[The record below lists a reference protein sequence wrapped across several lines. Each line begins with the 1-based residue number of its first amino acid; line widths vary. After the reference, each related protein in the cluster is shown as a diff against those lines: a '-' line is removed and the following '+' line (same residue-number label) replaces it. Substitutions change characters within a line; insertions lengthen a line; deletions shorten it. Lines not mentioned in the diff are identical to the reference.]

1 MPQSFLV
8 LLPKSLTGSVGPESE
23 DLAEPGG
30 GAGVDQEGASLRL
43 KVFPVSA
50 AEGGQT
56 VDRNETLVT
65 LPP

>member
-1 MPQSFLV
+1 M
-8 LLPKSLTGSVGPESE
+8 GSVGPESE

-30 GAGVDQEGASLRL
+30 GTRVDQEGALL
-43 KVFPVSA
+43 CPEVFPVSA

-56 VDRNETLVT
+56 VDWNETLVT